1 MLDKFKIGHECDSIN
16 KTGVTVI
23 LANGGAVA
31 GVSVRGSA
39 PATRETDLLKPEKM
53 LKKIDAVVLSGGS
66 SFGLESCAGVMD
78 FLFEQNIGYDAG
90 EYKVPIV
97 SGACLYDL
105 EAGRFAYPD
114 KSMGY
119 LAAQKAKTNNFEIG
133 RIGAGTGATVGKI
146 LGMKSAQPG
155 GLGVAVA
162 KSGKVEVGVVIAVN
176 PLGDVVKD
184 GKIIAGARLGND
196 FLNTTQYLLNENK
209 VQINPQN
216 TMIGCVITNAILNK
230 SEANQLADIAHD
242 GIAKTIEPSHTLYD
256 GDAMFAMASCDQKVD
271 FITMCALVPY
281 LTKKAIL
288 SVFDNIEEEEE

>member
-1 MLDKFKIGHECDSIN
+1 MLDKFKIGHKSDDVN

-23 LANGGAVA
+23 IADGGAVA

-66 SFGLESCAGVMD
+66 AFGLEACAGVMD
-78 FLFEQNIGYDAG
+78 FLFEQSVGYDAG
-90 EYKVPIV
+90 GYRVPIV
-97 SGACLYDL
+97 SGASLYDL
-105 EAGRFAYPD
+105 EEGRFAYPD

-119 LAAQKAKTNNFEIG
+119 LAAQSATINNFETG
-133 RIGAGTGATVGKI
+133 RIGAGRGATVGKI
-146 LGMKSAQPG
+146 LGMKNAQSS

-162 KSGKVEVGVVIAVN
+162 KSGKVEFGVFIAVN
-176 PLGDVVKD
+176 ALGDVVKN
-184 GKIIAGARLGND
+184 GNIVAGARLGND
-196 FLNTTQYLLNENK
+196 FLNTTEYLLNENK
-209 VQINPQN
+209 VKINPQN
-216 TMIGCVITNAILNK
+216 TMIGCVITNAIINK

-242 GIAKTIEPSHTLYD
+242 GIAKCIEPSHTQYD
-256 GDAMFAMASCDQKVD
+256 GDAMFAMASCEQKVD

-288 SVFDNIEEEEE
+288 SVFENKDEK